1 MHITIP
7 GTYIATRQT
16 QDGIK
21 KEQVV
26 KVDGTC
32 LAADG
37 KTQLYQFYYG
47 NFGYHEGF
55 IKEENLRN
63 LTDQEKST
71 IDNGKYCDLPQQF
84 YQSFM
89 GSQELNG

>member
-47 NFGYHEGF
+47 TFGYHEGF
-55 IKEENLRN
+55 IKEENLRE
-63 LTDQEKST
+63 LTTSEKLSF
-71 IDNGKYCDLPQQF
+71 DGGNFYDLPQQF

-89 GSQELNG
+89 GSPELNG